1 MLIKHKIHEGYYGRR
16 FTIHEMSLMWEVLQI
31 VSNDAKLNGFSKVT
45 KIEVIVGELSNVL
58 PEALEYAFS
67 YFQNDGLNMVNQGT
81 ELYIIREKVKVEC
94 QSCLFVFEPDYHI
107 ALCPKC
113 ELLKC
118 ILISGETF
126 RVESYE
132 GSEDYES

>member
-1 MLIKHKIHEGYYGRR
+1 
-16 FTIHEMSLMWEVLQI
+16 MWEVIEI

-45 KIEVIVGELSNVL
+45 KIELIVGELSNVL

-81 ELYIIREKVKVEC
+81 ELHMIREKAKVKC
-94 QSCLFVFEPDYHI
+94 QTCLFVFEPDYHI

-113 ELLKC
+113 ELFNC

-132 GSEDYES
+132 GSEEHES